1 MKTVVIYKSKTGF
14 VKKYAVWLAEEL
26 SADLFEASKVSLS
39 LLSGYDT
46 VIYGG
51 SLHAVGIIGLKLITG
66 NMEKLKGKKLVI
78 FATGASPS
86 SEAVNKAIIN
96 NNFSPDQQD
105 KIKFFYLRGGFNY
118 AKLPLSDKL
127 LMTLMKWKIRYK
139 KKQKKE
145 LTRDEKGMLAAYS
158 KPVDFTKK
166 EYISEIVEY
175 VNSYY

>member
-1 MKTVVIYKSKTGF
+1 MRTVVIYKSKTGF

-26 SADLFEASKVSLS
+26 SADLFEASKFNINQLN
-39 LLSGYDT
+39 GYDK

-51 SLHAVGIIGLKLITG
+51 SLHAVGIIGIKLITE
-66 NMEKLKGKKLVI
+66 NMKKLEGKKVAV

-86 SEAVNKAIIN
+86 SEAVIEEIITN
-96 NNFSPDQQD
+96 NIPPDQRS

-118 AKLPLSDKL
+118 DKLPLGDKV
-127 LMTLMKWKIRYK
+127 LMTLLKWKIRNK
-139 KKQKKE
+139 KKKKEE

-166 EYISEIVEY
+166 DYINEIVEY
-175 VNSYY
+175 VNS